1 MRDASGPDF
10 DSPRHDADDPR
21 MRCGRTPGGLWALV
35 ALMMLAPGSPPVFA
49 KEVPGL
55 VEGRGLANASAVVR
69 IGPDRILAGSDDQ
82 NALVLLDAR
91 TGGAPLKIL
100 PAGPWLGLGAR
111 DGEADLEGA
120 ARIGDVVY
128 WIGSHARNK
137 NGKLRPERQRLLALR
152 IAGEEGDL
160 SLTPVGRPVATL
172 LDSLATAPSL
182 ASLRLGA
189 AAALPPEDPGG
200 LNIEGLAARPDGGLW
215 LGFRSPVPGG
225 RALLVPLLNPGEVV
239 TGVAPRW
246 GDPVTLDLEGKGI
259 RDITWTG
266 REYFLLGGNAADG
279 GRTRLF
285 RWQGPGSQPEPVK
298 APGLKDLNAEGLAV
312 FGTPEQPRLLVVSDD
327 GNRSDNEQQPP
338 AERTFR
344 MLWVTP

>member
-1 MRDASGPDF
+1 
-10 DSPRHDADDPR
+10 
-21 MRCGRTPGGLWALV
+21 MRCGPSSGGLRALV
-35 ALMMLAPGSPPVFA
+35 ALLISVLASVSGVA

-69 IGPDRILAGSDDQ
+69 IGPDRILAGSDNQ

-91 TGGAPLKIL
+91 TGGAPLQTL
-100 PAGPWLGLGAR
+100 PVGRWLGLGFR

-152 IAGEEGDL
+152 IAGEEGEL
-160 SLTPVGRPVATL
+160 SLTPMGRPVTTL

-215 LGFRSPVPGG
+215 LAFRSPVPGG
-225 RALLVPLLNPGEVV
+225 RALLVPLLNPGDVV
-239 TGVAPRW
+239 AGAVPRW
-246 GDPVTLDLEGKGI
+246 GESVTLDLEGKGI

-279 GRTRLF
+279 GKTRLF
-285 RWQGPGSQPEPVK
+285 RWPGPGSQPEPVK

-327 GNRSDNEQQPP
+327 GNRSDNEQRPP
-338 AERTFR
+338 ADRTFR